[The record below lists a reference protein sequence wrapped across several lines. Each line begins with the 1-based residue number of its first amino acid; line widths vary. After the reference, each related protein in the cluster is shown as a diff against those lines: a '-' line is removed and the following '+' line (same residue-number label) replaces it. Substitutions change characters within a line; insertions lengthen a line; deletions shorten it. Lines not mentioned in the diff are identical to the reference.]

1 MRKAL
6 LFISVAIL
14 CLNANAQNIFRIDN
28 NPGHVADFTDFQ
40 TAHDDEGVVDGDILY
55 VAGSGTSY
63 GTVTI
68 SKSIFVYG
76 PGYFLTSNLGES
88 AEVSPALF
96 GLVTFVASGPDDPS
110 GAMISGLT
118 TGQIDVNASN
128 ITIKRN
134 DVTLPIFLNTTGN
147 FSVSNVLIIQNYIIG
162 PSGSGS
168 LGMIHFSGGTV
179 FFETGIIIR
188 NNFIQNNTSG
198 GDAITM
204 FTSDTATIENN
215 IFNLGDLGIVNSV
228 FRNNLLL
235 GNESYFFDSNTAIT
249 NNISPHNVIAM
260 PVPENLIN
268 ESGTLFDGTS
278 SPDGQFQLAGGSPAE
293 MFGVGN
299 VDAGIYGGPEPY
311 VLSGVPALPTITE
324 IIAPLFGSPSAGLDI
339 TVKAKAR
346 N

>member
-6 LFISVAIL
+6 LFISAAIL
-14 CLNANAQNIFRIDN
+14 CLNAGAQSIFRVDN
-28 NPGHVADFTDFQ
+28 NPGRVADFTDFQ
-40 TAHDDEGVVDGDILY
+40 TAHDAASDDDIIY
-55 VAGSGTSY
+55 VAGSGNSY
-63 GTVTI
+63 GDATI
-68 SKSIFVYG
+68 SKRIFVYG

-110 GAMISGLT
+110 GTLISGLT

-134 DVTLPIFLNTTGN
+134 LVTLPIFLNRPGG
-147 FSVSNVLIIQNYIIG
+147 FSVSNVLVIQNYI
-162 PSGSGS
+162 SGISS
-168 LGMIHFSGGTV
+168 STSTGMIQFNSSSSL
-179 FFETGIIIR
+179 FETGIIIR
-188 NNFIQNNTSG
+188 NNFINNGTSSG
-198 GDAITM
+198 ESIRMGTG
-204 FTSDTATIENN
+204 DTATIENN
-215 IFNLGDLGIVNSV
+215 IIFNGDLVIGNGI

-235 GNESYFFDSNTAIT
+235 SNDPHTFDSNSTVT
-249 NNISPHNVIAM
+249 NNISTQASGLSE
-260 PVPENLIN
+260 PENIN
-268 ESGTLFDGTS
+268 SESGALFVTTG
-278 SPDGQFQLAGGSPAE
+278 SPDSLWMLAPGSPAE
-293 MFGVGN
+293 MFGLGN
-299 VDAGIYGGPEPY
+299 VDAGMYGGPEPY